1 MKISRF
7 FSGSKVVWS
16 YSAGHFPFHIL
27 CLNLLLNS
35 TPPEKIRNP
44 LVFRYFRN
52 GFKKSAMKYHSL
64 KSCYYFSECQCFI
77 FLCLMEHLWFT
88 ARDHRQ
94 IWLQIWSQF
103 KQINFYI
110 RKIIRGFQMLKRVN
124 ITFKSKANSS
134 AEKFRISCAYNFENY
149 CFQAIKPESIKS
161 KQNENTKP
169 LGNTSKYS
177 KIFINQKYFTH

>member
-52 GFKKSAMKYHSL
+52 GFKKSGMKYHSL

-94 IWLQIWSQF
+94 ISLQIWSQF
-103 KQINFYI
+103 KQVNFYI
-110 RKIIRGFQMLKRVN
+110 RKIIRFSDDFTNVEVSLLKLTSYSERN
-124 ITFKSKANSS
+124 LATIPQK
-134 AEKFRISCAYNFENY
+134 
-149 CFQAIKPESIKS
+149 
-161 KQNENTKP
+161 
-169 LGNTSKYS
+169 TSK
-177 KIFINQKYFTH
+177 THPR

>member
-52 GFKKSAMKYHSL
+52 GFKKSGMKYHSL

-94 IWLQIWSQF
+94 ISLQIWSQF

-110 RKIIRGFQMLKRVN
+110 RKIIRFSDDFTNVEVSLLKL
-124 ITFKSKANSS
+124 TSYSK
-134 AEKFRISCAYNFENY
+134 
-149 CFQAIKPESIKS
+149 
-161 KQNENTKP
+161 
-169 LGNTSKYS
+169 GNLATIPQKTSK
-177 KIFINQKYFTH
+177 THPR